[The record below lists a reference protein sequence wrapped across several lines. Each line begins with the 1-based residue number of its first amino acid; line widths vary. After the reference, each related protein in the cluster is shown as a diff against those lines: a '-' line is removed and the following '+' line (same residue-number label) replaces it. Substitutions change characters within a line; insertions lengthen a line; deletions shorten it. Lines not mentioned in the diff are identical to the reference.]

1 MINRIKSVL
10 VLLSLI
16 MIVAVPI
23 FWIGMDT
30 GESKAADEIER
41 LNNKINS
48 DRTSYRQKN
57 LNDRLKLQESYIN
70 EVAKITVMCKG
81 AAQEAVQVVES
92 VSESEKAQTE
102 AVQKAVKGK
111 R

>member
-23 FWIGMDT
+23 FWLGMYT
-30 GESKAADEIER
+30 AEQKARDEIVY
-41 LNNKINS
+41 LNQKILS
-48 DRTSYRQKN
+48 DRSSVRQRI
-57 LNDRLKLQESYIN
+57 LNERAKLQDIYTRQ
-70 EVAKITVMCKG
+70 VAEISMMCKG
-81 AAQEAVQVVES
+81 AAQDAAQVVES

-111 R
+111 K

>member
-1 MINRIKSVL
+1 MITRIKSVL

-23 FWIGMDT
+23 FWLGMYT
-30 GESKAADEIER
+30 AEQKAYDEIYS
-41 LNNKINS
+41 LNQKIIS
-48 DRTSYRQKN
+48 DRASVRQRI
-57 LNDRLKLQESYIN
+57 LNERAKLQDVYTR
-70 EVAKITVMCKG
+70 EVAQLAMMCKG
-81 AAQEAVQVVES
+81 AAQDAVQVVES

-111 R
+111 K